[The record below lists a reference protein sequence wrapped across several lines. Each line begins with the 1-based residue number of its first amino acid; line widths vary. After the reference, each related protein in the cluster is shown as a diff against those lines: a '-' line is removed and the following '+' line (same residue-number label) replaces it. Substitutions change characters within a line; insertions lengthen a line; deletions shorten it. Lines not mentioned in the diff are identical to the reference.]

1 MRKVVLCGWQSIE
14 IEGIDGL
21 AGWKMKAIRL
31 EIKTDQ
37 GKVSEEGIWGAEQE
51 AAKEEIR
58 IEQRLEAGE
67 KIGLGEMEAVAGVSV
82 RDCRGAGW
90 WLVR

>member
-21 AGWKMKAIRL
+21 AGWKDEASQA

-37 GKVSEEGIWGAEQE
+37 GKVSEEGIWGA
-51 AAKEEIR
+51 
-58 IEQRLEAGE
+58 
-67 KIGLGEMEAVAGVSV
+67 
-82 RDCRGAGW
+82 
-90 WLVR
+90 

>member
-1 MRKVVLCGWQSIE
+1 MVYNVGIE

-37 GKVSEEGIWGAEQE
+37 GKVSEEGIWGA
-51 AAKEEIR
+51 
-58 IEQRLEAGE
+58 
-67 KIGLGEMEAVAGVSV
+67 
-82 RDCRGAGW
+82 
-90 WLVR
+90 